1 MRELEVLDGGHL
13 KLSWKERKEFFE
25 EELGEQVRGEV
36 KRLLEEALEAERTDW
51 LGVGRYVREEGVR
64 RDYRNGYYRRDL
76 GTQLGLLRGLRV
88 PRTRRG
94 CRSQLLPRYG
104 RRQESVNGLVREAFL
119 RGVSTRQVGEV
130 LEPVLGESYSA
141 QTVSRIA
148 QGLDRAVRAFHQRPL
163 RDHYIYLFLDGVVL
177 KVREAGGKVR
187 RRWVL
192 VAYGI
197 TAEGRRELL
206 AYQLARGESET
217 SWTAFLQGMFLRG
230 LEGRRLQ
237 LIVTDGSAGL
247 KAALGLVYPQV
258 PLQRCWAHKLRNI
271 ADKVPQKEGGCVRE
285 AAAMY
290 QASSRRQARRSF
302 QRWAQRWRPTR
313 PRAVACVE
321 RDLEELL
328 SFYAFPAAH
337 WRKLRTTNIIE
348 RAFREVRRRTRPI
361 SSFTNPASCDRI
373 VFGVVS
379 HLNRSWEKKPLKEF
393 TQKARRYLNLW

>member
-1 MRELEVLDGGHL
+1 MRELEVLGQGHL
-13 KLSWKERKEFFE
+13 KLSWEDRKEFFE
-25 EELGEQVRGEV
+25 EELGERVRSEV

-51 LGVGRYVREEGVR
+51 LGAGRYVRDEAGR

-76 GTQLGLLRGLRV
+76 GTCLGLLRRLRV

-94 CRSQLLPRYG
+94 CRSQLLRRYQ
-104 RRQESVNGLVREAFL
+104 RRQESVNGLVCEAFL

-148 QGLDRAVRAFHQRPL
+148 RRLDQAVRAFHQRRL
-163 RDHYIYLFLDGVVL
+163 GDEYVYIFLDGVVL
-177 KVREAGGKVR
+177 KVRDASGQVR

-197 TAEGRRELL
+197 TAEGRREVI

-230 LEGRRLQ
+230 LEGRGLRL
-237 LIVTDGSAGL
+237 VVVDGSKGL
-247 KAALGLVYPQV
+247 RAALALVWPQV
-258 PLQRCWAHKLRNI
+258 PPQRCWAHKLRNI
-271 ADKVPQKEGGCVRE
+271 ADKVPNKEGSCVRE

-290 QASSRRQARRSF
+290 QAPSRHTAQRIF
-302 QRWAQRWRPTR
+302 QRWARKWRPTR

-328 SFYAFPAAH
+328 TFYAFPAAH
-337 WRKLRTTNIIE
+337 WRKIRTTNIIE
-348 RAFREVRRRTRPI
+348 RAFREVRRRTRPM

-373 VFGVVS
+373 VFGVIS
-379 HLNRSWEKKPLKEF
+379 HLNRSWERKPLKEF
-393 TQKARRYLNLW
+393 TQNA

>member
-1 MRELEVLDGGHL
+1 MRELEVLGQGHL
-13 KLSWKERKEFFE
+13 KLSWEDRKEFFE
-25 EELGEQVRGEV
+25 EELGERVRSEV

-51 LGVGRYVREEGVR
+51 LGAGRYVRDEAGR

-76 GTQLGLLRGLRV
+76 GTCLGLLRRLRV

-94 CRSQLLPRYG
+94 CRSQLLRRYQ
-104 RRQESVNGLVREAFL
+104 RRQESVNGLVCEAFL

-148 QGLDRAVRAFHQRPL
+148 RRLDQAVEAFHQRRL
-163 RDHYIYLFLDGVVL
+163 GDEYVYIFLDGVVL
-177 KVREAGGKVR
+177 KVRDRSGQVR

-197 TAEGRRELL
+197 TAAGRREVI
-206 AYQLARGESET
+206 AYQLARGENET

-230 LEGRRLQ
+230 LEGRGLRL
-237 LIVTDGSAGL
+237 VVVDRSKGL
-247 KAALGLVYPQV
+247 RAALALVWPQV

-271 ADKVPQKEGGCVRE
+271 ADKVRKKEASCVRE
-285 AAAMY
+285 AAALY
-290 QASSRRQARRSF
+290 QAPSRHAARRIF
-302 QRWAQRWRPTR
+302 QRWARKWRPTR

-328 SFYAFPAAH
+328 TFYAFPAAH
-337 WRKLRTTNIIE
+337 WRKIRTTNIIE
-348 RAFREVRRRTRPI
+348 RAFREVRRRTRPM

-373 VFGVVS
+373 VFGVIS
-379 HLNRSWEKKPLKEF
+379 HLNRSWERKPLKEF
-393 TQKARRYLNLW
+393 TQNA

>member
-1 MRELEVLDGGHL
+1 MRELEVLDKGHL
-13 KLSWKERKEFFE
+13 KLSWADRKEFFE
-25 EELGEQVRGEV
+25 EELSEHVRSEV

-51 LGVGRYVREEGVR
+51 LGVGRYVRDEAER

-76 GTQLGLLRGLRV
+76 GTRVGLLRRLRV

-94 CRSQLLPRYG
+94 CRSQLLPRYQ
-104 RRQESVNGLVREAFL
+104 RRQEPVNGLVREAFL

-130 LEPVLGESYSA
+130 LEPVLGESYSP

-148 QGLDRAVRAFHQRPL
+148 RGLDQAVQAFHRRRL
-163 RDHYIYLFLDGVVL
+163 RDEYIYIFLDGVVL
-177 KVREAGGKVR
+177 KVRDVRGKVR

-197 TAEGRRELL
+197 TAAGRRELL
-206 AYQLARGESET
+206 AYQLARGESEA
-217 SWTAFLQGMFLRG
+217 SWTAFLQRLFLQG

-237 LIVTDGSAGL
+237 LVVTDGSSGL
-247 KAALGLVYPQV
+247 RAALGLVWPQV

-271 ADKVPQKEGGCVRE
+271 GDKVPRKEGSCVRE

-290 QASSRRQARRSF
+290 RAASRPEAQRSF
-302 QRWAQRWRPTR
+302 RRWARKWRPTR

-328 SFYAFPAAH
+328 AFYDFPPDH
-337 WRKLRTTNIIE
+337 WQKIRTTNIIE
-348 RAFREVRRRTRPI
+348 RAFREVRRRTRPM

-373 VFGVVS
+373 VFGVIS

-393 TQKARRYLNLW
+393 TQKA